1 VLLLADVPTL
11 SLGEVT
17 LRLAVAAVLG
27 GAIGVERELREREA
41 GLRTHLLVSVGSA
54 LFTLVSAYG
63 FHDFLVNGG
72 ALVRTDPTRI
82 AAQIVSGIG
91 FLGAGAII
99 RQGLSVRGLTTAAT
113 LWLVA
118 AIGMAAGAG
127 YYSAALI
134 ATAGAIISLGPLR
147 VAAYRVLN
155 RFRPET
161 ERLLVQ
167 LPTGA
172 SPAGLVAEIERLGAG
187 IETMGIAQEADRRRV
202 ELDVKLPRPGLDHE
216 IVLALAELEN
226 VLEVRWTED

>member
-1 VLLLADVPTL
+1 VLLLAEVPTL
-11 SLGEVT
+11 TWGEVT
-17 LRLAVAAVLG
+17 LRLLVAAALG

-41 GLRTHLLVSVGSA
+41 GLRTHMLVSVGSA

-118 AIGMAAGAG
+118 AIGMASGAG

-147 VAAYRVLN
+147 TVAYRVLN
-155 RFRPET
+155 RFRPAT
-161 ERLLVQ
+161 ERLIVQ
-167 LPTGA
+167 LHTGA
-172 SPAGLVAEIERLGAG
+172 SPAGLVGEIERLGG
-187 IETMGIAQEADRRRV
+187 RIETMEVAQDADRRRV
-202 ELDVKLPRPGLDHE
+202 QLEVGLPRPAAAHE
-216 IVLALAELEN
+216 IVLALAELEG
-226 VLEVRWTED
+226 VLEVRWTE

>member
-11 SLGEVT
+11 SWHAVL
-17 LRLAVAAVLG
+17 LRLAVAAALG
-27 GAIGVERELREREA
+27 GAIGIEREIREREA
-41 GLRTHLLVSVGSA
+41 GLRTHMLVSVGSA

-63 FHDFLVNGG
+63 FHDFLVSG
-72 ALVRTDPTRI
+72 AGLVRTDPTRI

-118 AIGMAAGAG
+118 AIGMASGAG
-127 YYSAALI
+127 YYPAALI

-147 VAAYRVLN
+147 VVAYRLIS
-155 RFRPET
+155 RFRPDT

-172 SPAGLVAEIERLGAG
+172 SPAQLVAEIESTGAR
-187 IETMGIAQEADRRRV
+187 IETMEIGQEGDRRRV
-202 ELDVKLPRPGLDHE
+202 ELEVQLPRPELAHQ
-216 IVLALAELEN
+216 IVLALADHEE
-226 VLEVRWTED
+226 VLEARWTE